1 MTQLSKASL
10 QALFEQG
17 DVPSGT
23 DYANLIDS
31 QINAVETSSQSMG
44 GALIT
49 TELIT
54 PRVSAANGVFTGVV
68 SARDVYADTI
78 RASALNIPIVSVTT
92 LSANNVYANNVI
104 ASAVSATGLH
114 SVTATIS
121 ALDVIGTVSAAGI
134 NVRNDVSA
142 AGGTVYA
149 SAVRSTNGFIG
160 SSGIVSAAGTTQ
172 GAAAV
177 LTNVI
182 NRGKGIVD
190 GTTTGFT
197 PLANRAGLVQYL
209 LNEGP
214 SANLWPPTGGFINGL
229 AVNTPF
235 ALAASAAFT
244 IFHITA
250 SSYGV
255 K

>member
-1 MTQLSKASL
+1 MTTYTQSTLKTFF
-10 QALFEQG
+10 QTN

-23 DYANLIDS
+23 DYANFIDS
-31 QINAVETSSQSMG
+31 CVNVAETSAQSMAG
-44 GALIT
+44 PLSP

-54 PRVSAANGVFTGVV
+54 PRVSATNAVITGTLRIGGIT
-68 SARDVYADTI
+68 SASSLYIDTLVYA
-78 RASALNIPIVSVTT
+78 SAAQFT
-92 LSANNVYANNVI
+92 
-104 ASAVSATGLH
+104 
-114 SVTATIS
+114 
-121 ALDVIGTVSAAGI
+121 GTVSAANFNAANGR
-134 NVRNDVSA
+134 VTASAATFTADVSA
-142 AGGTVYA
+142 STGTVYA
-149 SAVRSTNGFIG
+149 SAVRSTNGVLSG
-160 SSGIVSAAGTTQ
+160 SGTVSAAGITQ
-172 GAAAV
+172 GAAAI

-182 NRGKGIVD
+182 NRGKGVVD
-190 GTTTGFT
+190 GVTTGFA

-209 LNEGP
+209 LNEGV

-235 ALAASAAFT
+235 PLVTSAAYT

>member
-1 MTQLSKASL
+1 MTANKNTLTQLF
-10 QALFEQG
+10 QNG
-17 DVPSGT
+17 DVPQGA
-23 DYANLIDS
+23 DYANFIDS
-31 QINAVETSSQSMG
+31 CVNVAETSAQTINSP
-44 GALIT
+44 IIP

-54 PRVSAANGVFTGVV
+54 ARVSAGNVNVTGTLTVTGQTSVQNFYVGGNIFVSGAFSANTINTIGLVAASASFTNANITTA
-68 SARDVYADTI
+68 SATTVYADK
-78 RASALNIPIVSVTT
+78 
-92 LSANNVYANNVI
+92 VI
-104 ASAVSATGLH
+104 QP
-114 SVTATIS
+114 
-121 ALDVIGTVSAAGI
+121 
-134 NVRNDVSA
+134 
-142 AGGTVYA
+142 
-149 SAVRSTNGFIG
+149 
-160 SSGIVSAAGTTQ
+160 SGIVSAAGTTQ

-182 NRGKGIVD
+182 NRGKGVAD
-190 GTTTGFT
+190 GSTTGFT
-197 PLANRAGLVQYL
+197 PLANNAGLVQYL

>member
-1 MTQLSKASL
+1 MTTYNKTTLKTF
-10 QALFEQG
+10 FETG
-17 DVPSGT
+17 DVPAGG

-31 QINAVETSSQSMG
+31 CLNIVETGVQAMG
-44 GALIT
+44 GALQP

-54 PRVSAANGVFTGVV
+54 ARVSATNVNVTGTLTVAGIFSAANLV
-68 SARDVYADTI
+68 ADSIT
-78 RASALNIPIVSVTT
+78 ASAHIGVTGSF
-92 LSANNVYANNVI
+92 SA
-104 ASAVSATGLH
+104 
-114 SVTATIS
+114 
-121 ALDVIGTVSAAGI
+121 TVSAATL
-134 NVRNDVSA
+134 NVTTVSA
-142 AGGTVYA
+142 GTVY
-149 SAVRSTNGFIG
+149 STNGVING
-160 SSGIVSAAGTTQ
+160 SGVVSAAGTTQ

-182 NRGKGIVD
+182 NRGKGVAD

-197 PLANRAGLVQYL
+197 PLANKAGLVQYL
-209 LNEGP
+209 FNEGV

-229 AVNTPF
+229 AVNTAFP
-235 ALAASAAFT
+235 LVASAAYT

>member
-1 MTQLSKASL
+1 MTTFSRTSL
-10 QALFEQG
+10 KSFFETG
-17 DVPSGT
+17 DVPSGS

-31 QINAVETSSQSMG
+31 CLNLVDTSAQTIASP
-44 GALIT
+44 IIP

-54 PRVSAANGVFTGVV
+54 ARVSAGNITSTLG
-68 SARDVYADTI
+68 SNLM
-78 RASALNIPIVSVTT
+78 ASTSCDQL
-92 LSANNVYANNVI
+92 YANNII
-104 ASAVSATGLH
+104 ASSAVVNAIT
-114 SVTATIS
+114 TINLQTTS
-121 ALDVIGTVSAAGI
+121 LTVNS
-134 NVRNDVSA
+134 DVSA
-142 AGGTVYA
+142 APGTIYA
-149 SAVRSTNGFIG
+149 SAARFTNGVISG
-160 SSGIVSAAGTTQ
+160 SGVVSAAGTTQ
-172 GAAAV
+172 GTAAV

-182 NRGKGIVD
+182 NRGKGIAD
-190 GTTTGFT
+190 GATTGFT

-229 AVNTPF
+229 AVNAPF
-235 ALAASAAFT
+235 PLAASASFT